1 VAEEEEEEERSCVTL
16 ILFTTIAPHPLSDE
30 LSHQGHTVYEALA
43 VSEVYALADQHPLA
57 TIIMTADID
66 PERAKAIQHHYPT
79 MLLKPNA
86 TVQDIVWELSQLK
99 GVTVQ

>member
-1 VAEEEEEEERSCVTL
+1 LIL
-16 ILFTTIAPHPLSDE
+16 ILFTTVAPDPLTHE

-57 TIIMTADID
+57 TIVLTAEIH

-79 MLLKPNA
+79 LHLKNNA
-86 TVQDIVWELSQLK
+86 TVKDIVWDLSHIAESR
-99 GVTVQ
+99 TVH